1 MNKRLI
7 VVSFF
12 TSLLFAYS
20 SYAQTGKKSD
30 ATSKEEQIES
40 ASKDSTVV
48 SKEHPSIQQI
58 RLKGK
63 INTHSRYKDL
73 AREKERRKKIRAKY
87 QKEKL
92 LKSSTK

>member
-12 TSLLFAYS
+12 TSLLFAYN
-20 SYAQTGKKSD
+20 SYSQTGKQSD
-30 ATSKEEQIES
+30 VTSKEEQIEPT
-40 ASKDSTVV
+40 SKDSTVL
-48 SKEHPSIQQI
+48 SKEHSSIQQI

-63 INTHSRYKDL
+63 INPHSRYKNL
-73 AREKERRKKIRAKY
+73 AREKERRRKIRAKY

-92 LKSSTK
+92 LKSPPK